1 VRILTA
7 AGYRV
12 AGPAVGNFVFADLG
26 EDAQPWFEALLRE
39 GVIVRPLTAFGAPNA
54 IRVTVGTHDEH
65 EFLAAAL
72 GRVRTATAAS

>member
-1 VRILTA
+1 
-7 AGYRV
+7 
-12 AGPAVGNFVFADLG
+12 
-26 EDAQPWFEALLRE
+26 LLRE
-39 GVIVRPLTAFGAPNA
+39 GVIVRPLAAFGAPNA